1 MNHLDPS
8 VTPVMTLSPTDRL
21 AFMRAPKWFGYTA
34 ADAILRR
41 LEELLAYPA
50 THRMPGLQILGDSNS
65 GKTAIGLEFAERHP
79 MNPNPSG
86 DAIEVP
92 VLRIEVPP
100 NPDESRLYDEMF
112 IALRQ
117 PFRARDPVS
126 EKSRQIRTLLQ
137 VVSCRMLILD
147 EFQHVLGP
155 RNDRRRVVLD
165 VIKHLSNTLRIPIV
179 VAGTTE
185 AQVAVSKDEQLANRL
200 TPVWMPTWQ
209 MDGEYRRLLA
219 SFEVTMPLKQ
229 PSHLQQRDI
238 AALILGLSEGLLG
251 EIRDLLCL
259 AVAHALQN
267 GRESIDIDLLRGLPW
282 VPPSQRRRRPALIK
296 AGSPAHS

>member
-1 MNHLDPS
+1 MDHLDAS
-8 VTPVMTLSPTDRL
+8 VWPVMTKSPSERL

-34 ADAILRR
+34 ADAILDR
-41 LEELLAYPA
+41 LEGLLNYPA

-65 GKTAIGLEFAERHP
+65 GKTAIGLEFVERHP
-79 MNPNPSG
+79 MNPNPDG
-86 DAIEVP
+86 DAICVP

-126 EKSRQIRTLLQ
+126 EKSRQIRALLQ
-137 VVSCRMLILD
+137 VVQCRMLMLD

-155 RNDRRRVVLD
+155 RNDRRRIVLD
-165 VIKHLSNTLRIPIV
+165 VVKHLGNTLRIPIV
-179 VAGTTE
+179 VSGTTD
-185 AQVAVSKDEQLANRL
+185 AQVAVSKDEQLSNRL

-229 PSHLQQRDI
+229 PSRLQQRDT
-238 AALILGLSEGLLG
+238 AALILTFSEGLLG

-259 AVAHALQN
+259 AVSQALAS
-267 GRESIDIDLLRGLPW
+267 GRECVDNELLRALPW
-282 VPPSQRRRRPALIK
+282 VPPSQRRRRPTASK
-296 AGSPAHS
+296 VPARMQ

>member
-8 VTPVMTLSPTDRL
+8 VQTIMAGTPSERL

-34 ADAILRR
+34 ADAILER
-41 LEELLAYPA
+41 LEGLLAYPA

-65 GKTAIGLEFAERHP
+65 GKTAIGLEFVERHP
-79 MNPNPSG
+79 MNPNPDG
-86 DAIEVP
+86 DAISVP

-126 EKSRQIRTLLQ
+126 EKSRQIRALLQ
-137 VVSCRMLILD
+137 VVQCRMLMLD

-155 RNDRRRVVLD
+155 RNDRRRIVLD
-165 VIKHLSNTLRIPIV
+165 VVKHLGNTLRIPIV
-179 VAGTTE
+179 VSGTTD
-185 AQVAVSKDEQLANRL
+185 AQVAVSKDEQLSNRL

-229 PSHLQQRDI
+229 PSRLQQRDT
-238 AALILGLSEGLLG
+238 AALILAFSEGLLG

-259 AVAHALQN
+259 AVAQALAS
-267 GRESIDIDLLRGLPW
+267 GRESIDIDLLRALPW
-282 VPPSQRRRRPALIK
+282 VPPSQRRRRPAPTK
-296 AGSPAHS
+296 VPARL

>member
-1 MNHLDPS
+1 MDHLDPS
-8 VTPVMTLSPTDRL
+8 MLHVMAGSPKERL

-34 ADAILRR
+34 ADAILDR
-41 LEELLAYPA
+41 LEGLLAYPA

-65 GKTAIGLEFAERHP
+65 GKTAIGLEFVERHP
-79 MNPNPSG
+79 MNPNPDG
-86 DAIEVP
+86 DAIQVP

-126 EKSRQIRTLLQ
+126 EKSRQIRALLQ
-137 VVSCRMLILD
+137 VVGCRMLMLD

-165 VIKHLSNTLRIPIV
+165 VIKHLGNTLRIPIIV
-179 VAGTTE
+179 LGTTE

-229 PSHLQQRDI
+229 PSRLQQRDV

-259 AVAHALQN
+259 AVAQAL
-267 GRESIDIDLLRGLPW
+267 ESGQESVDMNLLRALAW
-282 VPPSQRRRRPALIK
+282 VPPSQRRRRPPVSK
-296 AGSPAHS
+296 AAAGHP